1 MKHHSNKNLFTRF
14 FFISKKIKMTYLMVI
29 LALSLASICFFK
41 SSVVFSEETVKQSST
56 QVSESQKSSNSE
68 KELDTKKTSS
78 STTSASTQ
86 DSKESAKKITAPDK
100 EKKGVDNPTSSITP
114 FGIYAGHYYDYIP
127 DLYKYNGVSI
137 TRPSGFEGE
146 WPPYNSIYTG
156 EYGTDYFTG
165 KLGDLGNDWQYQYVQ
180 IAGIGPKTL
189 NSYSEFKMYR
199 TMPYQ
204 VDMYTSKYLGYRPA
218 GFLYR
223 QKLDL
228 NKKQVMGFYYRSSV
242 DGPGFTATL
251 HNDTNFKPSTGNE
264 LSDPLVESM
273 FGPIGG
279 GGFGLGAYPLTY
291 IEKSYANS
299 VSGSSNTSTWGLSGW
314 NLDNLSAK
322 KYETD
327 YIENAVSI
335 ELDFNGGQNPEAS
348 LNGPLGSAYNQYIY
362 SEAPSRLSGHM
373 AMIKPEQFKS
383 GIITNVE
390 PQSNAYHNY
399 FSAADG
405 TPVGPVWDKVIPTK
419 SEGLLKGGRAW
430 RYMEVTWDPF
440 KNQTNPSAPVT
451 EGDLSATVYAL
462 DSDFNR
468 SGINPQLGAASGI
481 STIKYLNVDRSPKGV
496 IARFEK
502 PARINIQ
509 QEFKTSDNTVY
520 FEVTSSTGVA
530 GYGKGG
536 SVDQNLLPTIIPGR
550 GTNNLNDEPKTNVKK
565 TAAPDKIVYKE
576 DTPPSDLSQKT
587 SKFSIEF
594 ENDASDNKKITQFNI
609 TDDLSKIADK
619 PFEYIPYD
627 SNNKSSGTTI
637 NIMNASGNVKSGFP
651 ISGQQA
657 DNFWKS
663 SVSTSKLDQF
673 EWPSYQGGQKGF
685 PYPLNPGDKVM
696 IEFYAK
702 SVYTFKTE
710 DGNQVIKKNEA
721 QIDFDTDYEGINAT
735 GNTKLTDA
743 DVTLLKET
751 QTDAHLFLRQVMRT
765 DETSVK
771 PILVKPTLPIP
782 TPGYARIT
790 ANNSYNFSMP
800 IVSYNYN
807 ITGVTFGGQYGLP
820 SSFTEVIV
828 PSKVAGNVLS
838 MKDVSIRAVEQPMYY
853 RYVGMKIEDQLPV
866 PQGVTNENQS
876 ILPDITNTTWT
887 GDITKTKYVTFIYEP
902 VNKTSLDFEKPF
914 SGSLKFNQIGKVN

>member
-1 MKHHSNKNLFTRF
+1 
-14 FFISKKIKMTYLMVI
+14 MVI
-29 LALSLASICFFK
+29 LTLSLVSVCFFK
-41 SSVVFSEETVKQSST
+41 DSVVFSEETVKQSSV
-56 QVSESQKSSNSE
+56 QVSESQKSNSSE
-68 KELDTKKTSS
+68 KDIENKETSS
-78 STTSASTQ
+78 STTSSSITNK
-86 DSKESAKKITAPDK
+86 DSEKTAKKITSPEK
-100 EKKGVDNPTSSITP
+100 EIKGSDTPISISP

-137 TRPSGFEGE
+137 SRPSGVEGE
-146 WPPYNSIYTG
+146 WPPYNSIYSG

-165 KLGDLGNDWQYQYVQ
+165 KVGDLGNDWQYQYVQ
-180 IAGIGPKTL
+180 IAGIGHKFL
-189 NSYSEFKMYR
+189 NVDAEYKMYR

-204 VDMYTSKYLGYRPA
+204 VDSISSKYLGYRPA

-228 NKKQVMGFYYRSSV
+228 NKKQVMGFYYRSSIE
-242 DGPGFTATL
+242 GPGFTATL
-251 HNDTNFKPSTGNE
+251 HNDTDFKPSTGNE

-291 IEKSYANS
+291 VEKNYANS
-299 VSGSSNTSTWGLSGW
+299 VAGVNSNLTWGLNGW
-314 NLDNLSAK
+314 NSNLSAK

-327 YIENAVSI
+327 YIQNAVSI
-335 ELDFNGGQNPEAS
+335 ELDFNGGQRPNAS
-348 LNGPLGSAYNQYIY
+348 SNGPIGSVYNEYIY
-362 SEAPSRLSGHM
+362 SDAPSIYSGHM

-405 TPVGPVWDKVIPTK
+405 SPVGPVWDKPVPTK

-430 RYMEVTWDPF
+430 RYMEVTWDPVT
-440 KNQTNPSAPVT
+440 NDSNPSAPVT

-481 STIKYLNVDRSPKGV
+481 STIKYLNVDRSSKGV
-496 IARFEK
+496 IASFEK

-509 QEFKTSDNTVY
+509 QEFNTPDNTVY

-530 GYGKGG
+530 GFGTGG
-536 SVDQNLLPTIIPGR
+536 SVNQNLLPTIIPGR
-550 GTNNLNDEPKTNVKK
+550 GTNNLNNEPKTSFKK
-565 TAAPDKIVYKE
+565 TADPDKIVYTE
-576 DTPPSDLSQKT
+576 DTPPNDLSQKT

-609 TDDLSKIADK
+609 TDDLSKITDK

-627 SNNKSSGTTI
+627 PNNKSSGTTI
-637 NIMNASGNVKSGFP
+637 KIMNANGVVKSGFP
-651 ISGQQA
+651 ITGQQA
-657 DNFWKS
+657 DTIWKS
-663 SVSTSKLDQF
+663 SVPNSTLDQF

-685 PYPLNPGDKVM
+685 PYPLNPGDKVV
-696 IEFYAK
+696 IEFYVK

-710 DGNQVIKKNEA
+710 DGNQIIKKNEA
-721 QIDFDTDYEGINAT
+721 QVDFDTDYEGINAT

-743 DVTLLKET
+743 EVTLSKET
-751 QTDAHLFLRQVMRT
+751 QKDAHLFLRQVMRT
-765 DETSVK
+765 DETSAK

-790 ANNSYNFSMP
+790 ANNSYIFSMP

-820 SSFTEVIV
+820 SNFTEVII
-828 PSKVAGNVLS
+828 PSKFASTALL
-838 MKDVSIRAVEQPMYY
+838 MKDVSISAIEQPMYY
-853 RYVGMKIEDQLPV
+853 RYVGMRIEEQP
-866 PQGVTNENQS
+866 PIATGVTNENQS
-876 ILPDITNTTWT
+876 ILPDITSATWT
-887 GDITKTKYVTFIYEP
+887 GDITKTKYITFIYEP
-902 VNKTSLDFEKPF
+902 INKTSLDFEKPF
-914 SGSLKFNQIGKVN
+914 SGSLKFNQIGQVK